1 MLGSFRKF
9 STSIYAKIL
18 MGVIIVP
25 FVFWGMGSNF
35 FGGNKNVIV
44 VIEKEKY
51 SIQNFIDYIQK
62 LTSPN
67 QKIKSKQIEEL
78 LSACVFES
86 FFKKEIEHFG
96 FKLSDKSLSKL
107 IKHQKDFKREN
118 KFSRVEYEKFLLKN
132 NITAINFES
141 IFSKQEKKKQF
152 FNFIGGGIFPS
163 KYLINKT
170 YNKINQKRNIEVIYL
185 NDVFKNKIN
194 ISEDMIQSYYEGNKN
209 KYKEIYKSI
218 NLIELN
224 PEKLTDTNEF
234 NDTFFKKIDEI
245 DYMIIEGKK
254 LEDIIQKFNLKD
266 ITKFT
271 LNKLGRDINSKK
283 INIIP
288 ANLIEN
294 IFNENRAE
302 SILLIEN
309 KDKYFIV
316 DVIKEENIQRK
327 IDNFSVKKNILKNL
341 ESETKRKLIAEII
354 SQINQKNFIKLD
366 FDKLSKD
373 ENVPIKKIILKN
385 QADNKVLKQEL
396 VNEIYDFPEK
406 KVFVIHDLN
415 FSENLLIYIDKIEN
429 VEIKEN
435 SNEYQKY
442 SDLAKTQIKSS
453 LYSSYDN
460 YIKKKYKVDINY
472 QTLNIVKNNFN

>member
-9 STSIYAKIL
+9 TTSIYAKIL
-18 MGVIIVP
+18 MVIIIIP

-35 FGGNKNVIV
+35 LGGSKNVIV

-67 QKIKSKQIEEL
+67 QKIKSNQIEEL
-78 LSACVFES
+78 LSAFIGEELIQ
-86 FFKKEIEHFG
+86 KEIEHFG

-152 FNFIGGGIFPS
+152 FNFIGGGIYPS

-170 YNKINQKRNIEVIYL
+170 YNKINQKRNIEVVYL

-194 ISEDMIQSYYEGNKN
+194 ISEDMIQSYYENNKN
-209 KYKEIYKSI
+209 RYKEIYKSI

-234 NDTFFKKIDEI
+234 NDAFFKKIDEI

-266 ITKFT
+266 VTKFT
-271 LNKLGRDINSKK
+271 LNKLGRDINSEK
-283 INIIP
+283 INNIP
-288 ANLIEN
+288 TNLIKN
-294 IFNENRAE
+294 IFKENGVE

-327 IDNFSVKKNILKNL
+327 IENDSVKKNILKNL
-341 ESETKRKLIAEII
+341 ENETKRKLIAEII
-354 SQINQKNFIKLD
+354 SQINKNNFIKYD

-396 VNEIYDFPEK
+396 VSEIYAFPEK

-460 YIKKKYKVDINY
+460 YIKKKYKIDINY